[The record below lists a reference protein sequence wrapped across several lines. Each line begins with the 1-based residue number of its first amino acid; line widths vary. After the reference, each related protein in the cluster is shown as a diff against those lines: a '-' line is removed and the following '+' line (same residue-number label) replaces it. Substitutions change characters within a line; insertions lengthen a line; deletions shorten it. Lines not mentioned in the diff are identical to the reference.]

1 MRLFPFSAYLAGVAA
16 SEFPFP
22 TSGQIILQPECDGIE
37 IVDNQ
42 QAVIPKSAQ
51 QAMVS
56 AESGIH
62 CFIVIH
68 IIGKIQISN
77 ITFQVA
83 GVGEIDNVGVFSAVS
98 FGIGFRQ
105 FTFANIGNA
114 LKEHFSLRA

>member
-1 MRLFPFSAYLAGVAA
+1 MVIQYNIQQAVPG
-16 SEFPFP
+16 
-22 TSGQIILQPECDGIE
+22 CDGIE

-98 FGIGFRQ
+98 FGIGFRS
-105 FTFANIGNA
+105 
-114 LKEHFSLRA
+114 SLLPIPAMP